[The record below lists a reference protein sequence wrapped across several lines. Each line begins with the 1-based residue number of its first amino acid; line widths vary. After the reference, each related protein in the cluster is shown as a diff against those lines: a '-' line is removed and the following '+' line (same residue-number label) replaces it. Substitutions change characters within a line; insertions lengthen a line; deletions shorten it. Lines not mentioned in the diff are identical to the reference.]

1 MRSTFRLAVVASMV
15 AWATAQSLGQYN
27 APMLQPC
34 CVPAPSV
41 VIVTV
46 DPSAHTLAST
56 TVAVQTAASTS
67 AASSPSS
74 ATPIPASTIDW
85 QPCSWGQDADLQ
97 CATIQV
103 PLDYTLVNT
112 KRDDGSNTF
121 DFPLIRVPAQ
131 SATPR
136 NQSILFNPGGPGG
149 SGIHFLYGTWK
160 AWVK

>member
-1 MRSTFRLAVVASMV
+1 MRSTFRLAVVASLA
-15 AWATAQSLGQYN
+15 AWVTSQN
-27 APMLQPC
+27 TPMQQPC
-34 CVPAPSV
+34 CTPAPSI

-46 DPSAHTLAST
+46 NSLGQTLAST
-56 TVAVQTAASTS
+56 TVAVQTAASSTP
-67 AASSPSS
+67 ASTPSS
-74 ATPIPASTIDW
+74 AAPLPTSAINW

-97 CATIQV
+97 CATIPM

-112 KRDDGSNTF
+112 KRDNGSNTF
-121 DFPLIRVPAQ
+121 DFPLIRIPAQ

-160 AWVK
+160 AWVR